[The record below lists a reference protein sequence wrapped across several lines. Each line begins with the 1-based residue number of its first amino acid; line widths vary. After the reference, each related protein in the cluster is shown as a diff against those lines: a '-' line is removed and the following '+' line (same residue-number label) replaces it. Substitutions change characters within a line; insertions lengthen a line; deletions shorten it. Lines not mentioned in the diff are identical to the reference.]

1 MLTRITQLRALSL
14 TPATNFFVAPA
25 CSSSLQTELVLMLT
39 RPAEART
46 ILRIGRSWK
55 HHEKQTRR
63 RNGNNRP
70 IITHVTYLLF
80 PHRDN
85 NRKAGPK
92 HLSICLP
99 RFSFWRVGAYQGSA
113 FRSQVRYLSTNYE
126 SEADSAA
133 GSFCGGRRNRD
144 RDAKSR
150 SASVSLRMKS
160 QRRFR
165 RDLIIPE
172 ADDRRYCE
180 LYPTGRACAGAGRQ
194 VALAARLPGLNLAL
208 TSVHVDYPIKATAS
222 ARRRRDARRGCT
234 GGRFSF
240 GGSANWTTKPGSGE
254 SYPSRRAHCRGQ
266 PQ

>member
-1 MLTRITQLRALSL
+1 MRTYALPAGCVVAPTCPSSLHAELVLMLTRITQLRALSL

-150 SASVSLRMKS
+150 SASVSLRNWSHSAGFVATLSSPKPTIGDIVNCT
-160 QRRFR
+160 QRAG
-165 RDLIIPE
+165 P
-172 ADDRRYCE
+172 A
-180 LYPTGRACAGAGRQ
+180 PGRAAESHWR
-194 VALAARLPGLNLAL
+194 PGCQ
-208 TSVHVDYPIKATAS
+208 AS
-222 ARRRRDARRGCT
+222 T
-234 GGRFSF
+234 L
-240 GGSANWTTKPGSGE
+240 
-254 SYPSRRAHCRGQ
+254 H
-266 PQ
+266 